1 MAFLITFHWGWLLG
15 ALALGFAMGWVAV
28 VHRAPGVPRLW
39 MWLLSALAVLLVA
52 AALTNLIP
60 GRAGY
65 WLELLLVMF
74 VPYLAGCAVGSWLR
88 ACVVFRSMRA
98 KALG

>member
-1 MAFLITFHWGWLLG
+1 
-15 ALALGFAMGWVAV
+15 
-28 VHRAPGVPRLW
+28 VPRLW

-88 ACVVFRSMRA
+88 AWVVFRSMRA
-98 KALG
+98 RALG